1 MRPVSPL
8 RDTSIGL
15 GVVVSGPLIGMRA
28 RSFPQTVWSFNLT
41 VDRCGSCS
49 VACDAIGYSNV
60 ESRREFSHPVL
71 KEVLMLKT
79 VVAGLTALFVTAS
92 SLAYAQAPSTA
103 GSEQEDSRLSAADLN
118 ALTDARI
125 AIVKAALQLTPEQA
139 KYWPALEEAIRNRAM
154 GRQVRL
160 AALSRQRDQGD
171 SDLVDVVRRRADALA
186 QRSAELK
193 QLADAWQPLSA
204 TLTPE
209 QKQRLRF
216 FAANILRLVPRA
228 IDLRR
233 MQNEDEGDE
242 D

>member
-1 MRPVSPL
+1 
-8 RDTSIGL
+8 
-15 GVVVSGPLIGMRA
+15 
-28 RSFPQTVWSFNLT
+28 
-41 VDRCGSCS
+41 
-49 VACDAIGYSNV
+49 
-60 ESRREFSHPVL
+60 
-71 KEVLMLKT
+71 MLKT
-79 VVAGLTALFVTAS
+79 VTAGLTALFVTAS

-103 GSEQEDSRLSAADLN
+103 GSEQDEPRLSTADLN

-125 AIVKAALQLTPEQA
+125 GIVKAALQLTPEQA
-139 KYWPALEEAIRNRAM
+139 KYWPAVEEAIRNRAM

-171 SDLVDVVRRRADALA
+171 SDPIDIVRHRADALA
-186 QRSAELK
+186 QRAAELK

-216 FAANILRLVPRA
+216 FAENILRLVPRA
-228 IDLRR
+228 IDVRR
-233 MQNEDEGDE
+233 MQNEDESDE

>member
-1 MRPVSPL
+1 
-8 RDTSIGL
+8 
-15 GVVVSGPLIGMRA
+15 
-28 RSFPQTVWSFNLT
+28 
-41 VDRCGSCS
+41 
-49 VACDAIGYSNV
+49 
-60 ESRREFSHPVL
+60 
-71 KEVLMLKT
+71 
-79 VVAGLTALFVTAS
+79 
-92 SLAYAQAPSTA
+92 
-103 GSEQEDSRLSAADLN
+103 LN

-125 AIVKAALQLTPEQA
+125 GIVKAALQLTPEQA
-139 KYWPALEEAIRNRAM
+139 KFWPAVEEALRNRAM

-171 SDLVDVVRRRADALA
+171 SDLVDDVRRRADALT
-186 QRSAELK
+186 QRAAELK

-228 IDLRR
+228 VDVRR
-233 MQNEDEGDE
+233 MQNEDESDE